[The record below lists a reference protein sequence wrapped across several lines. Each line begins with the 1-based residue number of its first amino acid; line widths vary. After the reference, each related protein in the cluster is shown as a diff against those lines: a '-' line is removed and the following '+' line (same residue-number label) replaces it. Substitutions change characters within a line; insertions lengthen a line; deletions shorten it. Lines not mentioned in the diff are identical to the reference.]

1 MLPLLFLYPS
11 FTYANKVC
19 NVSVWIQKKPEDFN
33 LPYLRER
40 DLAYGIPFL
49 LAAGALANL
58 RKLKEVAMLPLLFL
72 YPSFHLCKHNVCN
85 VSVWIQ
91 KNRKILIF
99 RLPQI
104 CGEKGIRTPGTFPF
118 NGFQDRRIR
127 PLCHLSFPIGIA
139 KVDKIFNYANK
150 NLRKNYFNISSTS
163 SGASVVIKSTFKSI
177 ISLISSGLFTVH
189 TLTIIPSL

>member
-1 MLPLLFLYPS
+1 M
-11 FTYANKVC
+11 AC
-19 NVSVWIQKKPEDFN
+19 
-33 LPYLRER
+33 
-40 DLAYGIPFL
+40 GIPYL

-58 RKLKEVAMLPLLFL
+58 RKLKEGAMLPLLFL
-72 YPSFHLCKHNVCN
+72 YPSFHLCKQGLQRF
-85 VSVWIQ
+85 SMDT
-91 KNRKILIF
+91 KKPEDFIF

-150 NLRKNYFNISSTS
+150 NSRKNYFNISSTS

-189 TLTIIPSL
+189 TLTIIPRL

>member
-1 MLPLLFLYPS
+1 MKMRNLRFIANSSFSGEKGIWPAAFPFCSPQGPLQICGSLKRALCFLFYFCIPP
-11 FTYANKVC
+11 FTYANK
-19 NVSVWIQKKPEDFN
+19 
-33 LPYLRER
+33 
-40 DLAYGIPFL
+40 
-49 LAAGALANL
+49 
-58 RKLKEVAMLPLLFL
+58 
-72 YPSFHLCKHNVCN
+72 VCN

-150 NLRKNYFNISSTS
+150 NSRKNYFNISSTS

-189 TLTIIPSL
+189 TLTIIPSLWASSIH

>member
-1 MLPLLFLYPS
+1 M
-11 FTYANKVC
+11 
-19 NVSVWIQKKPEDFN
+19 
-33 LPYLRER
+33 
-40 DLAYGIPFL
+40 AYGIPFL

-58 RKLKEVAMLPLLFL
+58 RKPKEVAMLPLLFCIPPFT
-72 YPSFHLCKHNVCN
+72 YANKVCN
-85 VSVWIQ
+85 VSVWTQ
-91 KNRKILIF
+91 KSRKILIF

-150 NLRKNYFNISSTS
+150 NLRKIILTS
-163 SGASVVIKSTFKSI
+163 QAPA
-177 ISLISSGLFTVH
+177 LEHQL
-189 TLTIIPSL
+189 